1 MQVFTDLAT
10 LPKFR
15 NAVITIGSFDGVHLG
30 HRRILEQVHTL
41 AQKQNGESV
50 VITFDPHP
58 RTVLKPDD
66 ASFKL
71 LSTTAEKI
79 IGLEKAHIDTVV
91 VVPFTLAFSQ
101 QSALQYVEDFLI
113 KKFAPKF
120 IVIGYDHRFG
130 AGREGDIDFLKKF
143 EKPAGFE
150 VLEIPTQEI
159 DEIAISSSKIRKAL
173 ENSDI
178 ILANRLLGHEFSFSG
193 KVVEGNRIGRN
204 IGFPT
209 ANIEIEDPFKMVLP
223 EGIYAAKVGKYDAAL
238 YLGSRPTLSPNGKR
252 VIEVN
257 LLDFEGDLYGQHLII
272 KVLDFIRPDKKFES
286 LEELKQQIAQDVSE
300 IKHRLTQL
308 QSGFTN

>member
-1 MQVFTDLAT
+1 MRVFTDLAS
-10 LPKFR
+10 LPEFR

-30 HRRILEQVHTL
+30 HRRILEQVQNL
-41 AQKQNGESV
+41 AQKHQGESV

-58 RTVLKPDD
+58 RTVLKPNDT
-66 ASFKL
+66 SFKL

-79 IGLEKAHIDTVV
+79 KVLEKANIDAVV
-91 VVPFTLAFSQ
+91 VVPFTLEFSQ

-130 AGREGDIDFLKKF
+130 AGREGDLEFLKKF
-143 EKPAGFE
+143 EKTGGFE
-150 VLEIPTQEI
+150 VLEIPAQEI
-159 DEIAISSSKIRKAL
+159 DAIAISSSKIRKAL

-178 ILANRLLGHEFSFSG
+178 ILANRLLGHHFSFSG

-209 ANIEIEDPFKMVLP
+209 ANIEIEDPYKLVLP
-223 EGIYAAKVGKYDAAL
+223 EGIYAAKAGQYDAAL

-257 LLDFEGDLYGQHLII
+257 LLDFEGDLYGQYLNIE
-272 KVLDFIRPDKKFES
+272 VLDFIRPDKKFEN
-286 LEELKQQIAQDVSE
+286 LDELQQQISQDVRE
-300 IKHRLTQL
+300 IKRRLSHL
-308 QSGFTN
+308 